1 MIGKDFRNLTGWAD
15 YDRPQLGA
23 QVLTK
28 SQEIIYFKKRIRMIL
43 LLPLKEMHTSL
54 MKRKKR
60 SSTVVCFGTCICC
73 SIEALGKF
81 HTGKL
86 GDGHSGPNFRKYVED
101 YMDLMYAQTLNG
113 KAYVNILWTSFRNG
127 LAHGFTI
134 KQGGFEHHHS
144 YFQIKNIGGIDQL
157 EIDPTRFYNDFMSSI
172 GKFIDKLGRV
182 SSTDQAYINFHKAF
196 EDIFIRGN

>member
-1 MIGKDFRNLTGWAD
+1 MTDKDFKRLTGWVD
-15 YDRPQLGA
+15 YDRPLLKA
-23 QVLTK
+23 QALTK

-43 LLPLKEMHTSL
+43 LLPLKEMYTSL

-86 GDGHSGPNFRKYVED
+86 GEGNSGPNFRQFVKD
-101 YMDLMYAQTLNG
+101 YMDPKYLQTLNN
-113 KAYVNILWTSFRNG
+113 KPYVNILWTSFRNG

-144 YFQIKNIGGIDQL
+144 YFQIKNIGGVDLL
-157 EIDPTRFYNDFMSSI
+157 EIDPTKFYNDFRHSVD
-172 GKFIDKLGRV
+172 KFIDKLNKA
-182 SSTDQAYINFHKAF
+182 SLTDQVYINFHKAF
-196 EDIFIRGN
+196 DEVFIRGN